1 MSQSM
6 PGSDIPAFVQQIQHL
21 FPRIMRYLE
30 AEATRELIGLEVTPG
45 QMNALVVLYEPKNL
59 PMGELADLLGLT
71 ESAATRLVDRLLRM
85 NLVRRD
91 RDEVDRRVV
100 RVRLSSYGRQLAD
113 LVFQRRQEQFTR
125 FAERLTQ
132 DERSNLTHG
141 LTALLRVFQD
151 LEHARRETDSTFPDR

>member
-1 MSQSM
+1 M
-6 PGSDIPAFVQQIQHL
+6 PADIPGFVQQIQRL

-30 AEATRELIGLEVTPG
+30 AEASRELIGLEVTPA

-59 PMGELADLLGLT
+59 PMGELADSLGLT

-100 RVRLSSYGRQLAD
+100 LVRLSTYGRQLAD

-125 FAERLTQ
+125 FAERLREEQ
-132 DERSNLTHG
+132 RSNLVEG
-141 LTALLRVFQD
+141 LTALLTVFQD
-151 LEHARRETDSTFPDR
+151 LEHESRTANNTFQES

>member
-1 MSQSM
+1 MDR
-6 PGSDIPAFVQQIQHL
+6 GDIPAFVQQIQHL

-30 AEATRELIGLEVTPG
+30 AEATRELIGLEVTPA

-59 PMGELADLLGLT
+59 PMGELAELLGLT

-91 RDEVDRRVV
+91 RDDVDRRVV

-125 FAERLTQ
+125 FAQRLSAGER
-132 DERSNLTHG
+132 ENLIQG
-141 LTALLRVFQD
+141 LSALLTVFQD
-151 LEHARRETDSTFPDR
+151 IEHEVKEVGSNMEK